1 MTILVTISGFLLA
14 IIENFFVPRMEGES
28 QAAVSAGTVSLT
40 GDGLFRLLLCVLIV
54 FYMGA
59 GIFSLFREDRKS
71 SYGKRAAFRFAM
83 GIALGVWDLL
93 GTKLSILPQPF
104 FPGPA
109 QIMEAFLTEGGYI
122 LENTLYSLRLF
133 LAGFS
138 LGVLFGIF
146 TGVVIGWFPKV
157 SYWVLPVLN
166 VCGVI
171 PAVAWMPFA
180 LTLFPTSFGAATFL
194 IVVCVWFPVASMTAL
209 GIASTPK
216 AQLEVART
224 LGGKTPYLLFRVAIP
239 HAMPQVFTGITTAD
253 AFAFTTLVM
262 AEMMGQPG
270 GLGYYINASKVW
282 SAYYKVFAAIIV
294 MAVLF
299 SVIMKITGCIEHRVL
314 RWQKG
319 TVK

>member
-1 MTILVTISGFLLA
+1 MTILFTIFGFLLA
-14 IIENFFVPRMEGES
+14 LIENIFVPRMGDTS
-28 QAAVSAGTVSLT
+28 QTLTAAEVGFLT
-40 GDGLFRLLLCVLIV
+40 DDGLFRLILCALAA
-54 FYMGA
+54 FYVGV
-59 GIFSLFREDRKS
+59 GIFTLFHEEKKS
-71 SYGKRAAFRFAM
+71 PYKKRAKFRFVM

-104 FPGPA
+104 FPGPP
-109 QIMEAFLTEGGYI
+109 QILGAFLTEGDYI

-138 LGVLFGIF
+138 IGVLVGIL
-146 TGVVIGWFPKV
+146 TGVLIGWFPKV
-157 SYWVLPVLN
+157 SYWVTPVLN
-166 VCGVI
+166 ICGVI

-180 LTLFPTSFGAATFL
+180 LTMFPTSFGAATFL

-216 AQLEVART
+216 VQLEVART

-299 SVIMKITGCIEHRVL
+299 SCIMKITGCIEHRVL

-319 TVK
+319 TIK